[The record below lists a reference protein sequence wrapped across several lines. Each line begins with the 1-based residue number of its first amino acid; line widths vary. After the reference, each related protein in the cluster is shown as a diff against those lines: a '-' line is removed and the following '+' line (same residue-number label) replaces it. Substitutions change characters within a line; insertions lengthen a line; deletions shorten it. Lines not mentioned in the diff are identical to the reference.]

1 MVLIDRNITSR
12 IYPSISF
19 IYLTA
24 LTFSLKKTAV
34 FDEFHEWLVTDHE
47 IVKNNYMLLEALGPV
62 GSDRLGSVIKERDDI
77 APRQDTV

>member
-1 MVLIDRNITSR
+1 ME
-12 IYPSISF
+12 
-19 IYLTA
+19 
-24 LTFSLKKTAV
+24 KTAV

-47 IVKNNYMLLEALGPV
+47 IAKNNYMLLEALGSV